1 MLEKDLRGRR
11 KIEKRSRKEKELRI
25 RDNHPLPSFTH
36 VRQTLGSMTEQEGYR
51 VKGRWCLKRRRSF
64 SYLNVGHGRKDKEGE
79 GKGRWC
85 LKRSHSIIPLL
96 KRGSWEGRTREV
108 RVREGGV

>member
-36 VRQTLGSMTEQEGYR
+36 VRQTLGSIDRT
-51 VKGRWCLKRRRSF
+51 RRIPCE
-64 SYLNVGHGRKDKEGE
+64 RKVVSEKEE
-79 GKGRWC
+79 
-85 LKRSHSIIPLL
+85 IILLL
-96 KRGSWEGRTREV
+96 KRGAWKEGQGR
-108 RVREGGV
+108 